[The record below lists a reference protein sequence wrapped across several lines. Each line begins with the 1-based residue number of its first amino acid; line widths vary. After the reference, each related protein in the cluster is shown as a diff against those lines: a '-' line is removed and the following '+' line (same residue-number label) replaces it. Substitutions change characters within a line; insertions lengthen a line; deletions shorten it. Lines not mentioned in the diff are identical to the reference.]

1 MAWVQVGDDEY
12 APDPEHAVN
21 AEEKKKDLGALE
33 AAKMA
38 IKFLDQVCT
47 PAPRSPRN
55 ARCSPARG
63 GGGGPSKPQ
72 ALHWHAGHC
81 KDAEAAESY
90 GPADPTRYG

>member
-47 PAPRSPRN
+47 SSAKPPKRAMQPR
-55 ARCSPARG
+55 ARRRRSF
-63 GGGGPSKPQ
+63 
-72 ALHWHAGHC
+72 
-81 KDAEAAESY
+81 
-90 GPADPTRYG
+90 

>member
-47 PAPRSPRN
+47 HPSSAKPPKRAMQPR
-55 ARCSPARG
+55 ARRRRRSF
-63 GGGGPSKPQ
+63 
-72 ALHWHAGHC
+72 
-81 KDAEAAESY
+81 
-90 GPADPTRYG
+90 